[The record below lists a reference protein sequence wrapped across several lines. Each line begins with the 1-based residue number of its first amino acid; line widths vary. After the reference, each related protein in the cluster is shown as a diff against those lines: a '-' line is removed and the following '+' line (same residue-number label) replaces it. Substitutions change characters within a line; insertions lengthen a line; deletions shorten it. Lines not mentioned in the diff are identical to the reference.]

1 MFFLRAGWGE
11 GRNVGM
17 SRRKDVLASMPRR
30 HCDIAPD
37 AWRMDVAYPDDSM
50 REKSSDV
57 ISLVHLKT
65 R

>member
-1 MFFLRAGWGE
+1 
-11 GRNVGM
+11 M
-17 SRRKDVLASMPRR
+17 SGRKDVLASMPRR

-37 AWRMDVAYPDDSM
+37 AWGMDVAYQYYSK
-50 REKSSDV
+50 REISNDV